1 MKNWIILD
9 IGSTV
14 NLFSN
19 PSIVENIKE
28 VDESIQPATNAG
40 VKINNQEAE
49 VPQQGEV
56 WYDEEAITNIFLLKI
71 MIKTS
76 GDIQFK

>member
-28 VDESIQPATNAG
+28 VDEWIQPATNAG

-49 VPQQGEV
+49 VPQ
-56 WYDEEAITNIFLLKI
+56 
-71 MIKTS
+71 
-76 GDIQFK
+76 